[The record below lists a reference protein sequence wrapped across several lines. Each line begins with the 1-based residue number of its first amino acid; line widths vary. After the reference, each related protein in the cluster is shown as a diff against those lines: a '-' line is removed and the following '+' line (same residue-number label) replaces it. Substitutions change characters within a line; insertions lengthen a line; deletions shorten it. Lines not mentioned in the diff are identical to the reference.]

1 MLNPCR
7 GRISKRS
14 NQNDHHFGPLPFLP
28 NFAIEKKAYDDEAGV
43 NKEFVLLKLSSGGG
57 GGGRGWMD
65 NVVIP
70 TVPCCHLPP
79 PPASQQWWRRL
90 SQTSSTSSWDGTRK
104 KCLMSWDGRQ
114 FPRPIPT
121 ISMAVSSFYPIPGCW
136 QRWSPRDDCYTSW
149 YWYEQTHGDYHYFDK
164 LIQEF
169 SMGR

>member
-1 MLNPCR
+1 MNPCL
-7 GRISKRS
+7 GRLSKCS

-114 FPRPIPT
+114 FPRPTPRYRWRFLLFIPSQDVDKDGRLPM
-121 ISMAVSSFYPIPGCW
+121 IVIPLGIGMN
-136 QRWSPRDDCYTSW
+136 RPTGIIIILTS
-149 YWYEQTHGDYHYFDK
+149 
-164 LIQEF
+164 
-169 SMGR
+169 